1 MAILQSLRHRPFA
14 LLWSG
19 QTVSRLGDS
28 LYRIALAW
36 WVLEKTGS
44 ATAMGTVMIV
54 SFVPMILFLLVG
66 GVVVDRL
73 HRLRVMVASD
83 LLNGLIVSLVAALA
97 YLNLLEIWHV
107 YVASAV
113 FGLVEAFFY
122 PAYTAAVPELTPAEA
137 LPSANSLT
145 SLSYQL
151 TGIIGPGLGAALIAL
166 GGTPIAFALDAA
178 SFFIAVACLLP
189 LIRTTSGPPT
199 PGGASNPLGDLR
211 DGWKLVFG
219 SAWLWISILLFAFF
233 NITAGGPMNVALPF
247 LVKDSLHANV
257 GVLGLLTSS
266 RSAGATLG
274 TIWTGRYSR
283 LRKRGWIMY
292 LTTIMD
298 GLAVLCIGLPIPIAG
313 IALAA
318 FVNGMGLAIGNLIWV
333 NTLQELVPKEK
344 LGRVS
349 SIDAIG
355 SFALMPVGFGV
366 AGWLTDRI
374 GPPLVFVFGG
384 GVTAAL
390 AAIPL
395 LHRDIRNLD

>member
-1 MAILQSLRHRPFA
+1 MALLQSLRHRPFA

-83 LLNGLIVSLVAALA
+83 LLNGIIVTTVAVLA
-97 YLNLLEIWHV
+97 YSNLLEIWHV
-107 YVASAV
+107 YLAGAV

-151 TGIIGPGLGAALIAL
+151 TGIIGPGLGATLIAL

-189 LIRTTSGPPT
+189 LIRTPSAPQAPRA
-199 PGGASNPLGDLR
+199 ASSPLKDLR
-211 DGWKLVFG
+211 EGWKLVLG
-219 SAWLWISILLFAFF
+219 SAWLWISILVFAIF
-233 NITAGGPMNVALPF
+233 NVTAAGPMNVSLPF
-247 LVKDSLHANV
+247 LVKDSLHADV
-257 GVLGLLTSS
+257 GLLGLLTSS
-266 RSAGATLG
+266 RSAGSALG
-274 TIWTGRYSR
+274 TIWTGRYAK

-298 GLAVLCIGLPIPIAG
+298 GLAVNACLI
-313 IALAA
+313 LAA
-318 FVNGMGLAIGNLIWV
+318 EANGKQITTIEGLARGEQLHPIQQAFVDVGGLQCGFCTPGMILSTKALLDKNQNPTDEEIRKGLEGNFCRCTGYTKIIESV
-333 NTLQELVPKEK
+333 RVAAEK
-344 LGRVS
+344 MRG
-349 SIDAIG
+349 
-355 SFALMPVGFGV
+355 
-366 AGWLTDRI
+366 
-374 GPPLVFVFGG
+374 
-384 GVTAAL
+384 
-390 AAIPL
+390 
-395 LHRDIRNLD
+395 

>member
-1 MAILQSLRHRPFA
+1 MALLQSLRHRPFA

-83 LLNGLIVSLVAALA
+83 LLNGLIVSLVATLA
-97 YLNLLEIWHV
+97 YLNLLQLWHV
-107 YVASAV
+107 YIAGAV

-122 PAYTAAVPELTPAEA
+122 PAYTAAVPEMTPAEA

-151 TGIIGPGLGAALIAL
+151 TGIIGPGLGATLIAL
-166 GGTPIAFALDAA
+166 GGTSIAFALDAA

-189 LIRTTSGPPT
+189 LIRAPSAPQAQR
-199 PGGASNPLGDLR
+199 GATNPMRDLR
-211 DGWKLVFG
+211 EGWKLVFG
-219 SAWLWISILLFAFF
+219 SAWLWISILVFAIF
-233 NITAGGPMNVALPF
+233 NVTAAGPMNVALPF
-247 LVKDSLHANV
+247 LVKDSLHADV
-257 GVLGLLTSS
+257 GLLGLLTSS
-266 RSAGATLG
+266 RSAGSALG
-274 TIWTGRYSR
+274 TIWTGRYAR

-292 LTTIMD
+292 LTTIVD
-298 GLAVLCIGLPIPIAG
+298 GLAVLVVGLPIPLAG
-313 IALAA
+313 IVVAA

-333 NTLQELVPKEK
+333 NTLQELVPREK

-384 GVTAAL
+384 GLTAAL
-390 AAIPL
+390 AALPL